1 MTTQQDLR
9 GVIVASITPMDRAGK
24 LDTGAIRR
32 LMAYYANSGLRGAF
46 FPSSSGEYF
55 ALTAEQRG
63 ACVREAARHKA
74 EGFALL
80 ANISEGSLAAVW
92 QNARQMAD
100 AGADALVLMPP
111 QFHHHTQDELI
122 RFFTEA
128 ADASP
133 LPLILYNHMTR
144 LPSRLD
150 ISTVL
155 RLKEHPRIVGLKDT
169 HNDAAR
175 LMALSTQ
182 LDPGE
187 DFLVFTGGDGMAGFG
202 SLYGMEM
209 LNALCA
215 IRPDLFLQIYEKG
228 RAGDIGE
235 VSRLQ
240 QRVNRLAGIFT
251 CLRGGAGSA
260 VLFSQSIKG
269 ALHLK
274 GLCDTC
280 AVQLGSAL
288 DDVELKQIERILNT
302 VDE

>member
-1 MTTQQDLR
+1 MATHVDLR
-9 GVIVASITPMDRAGK
+9 GVHVASITPMDRAGK
-24 LDTGAIRR
+24 LDTGAIHR
-32 LMAYYANSGLRGAF
+32 LMAHYAQSGLRGAF

-55 ALTAEQRG
+55 ALSREDRW

-74 EGFALL
+74 ARFVLL
-80 ANISEGSLAAVW
+80 ANISEGSLQAVRE
-92 QNARQMAD
+92 NARAMTE

-128 ADASP
+128 ADAAP
-133 LPLILYNHMTR
+133 LPLIVYNHMVR
-144 LPSRLD
+144 LPSRLE
-150 ISTVL
+150 IPTVL
-155 RLKEHPRIVGLKDT
+155 RLKDHPNIVGIKDT

-182 LDPGE
+182 LNPQE

-202 SLYGMEM
+202 SLYHMEM

-215 IRPDLFLQIYEKG
+215 IRPDLFLDIYAQG
-228 RAGDIGE
+228 RAGNIPE

-240 QRVNRLAGIFT
+240 QRINRLAGIFS
-251 CLRGGAGSA
+251 CLRGGASSA

-269 ALHLK
+269 ALHLQ
-274 GLCDTC
+274 GLCDTY
-280 AVQLGSAL
+280 AVQLGTEL
-288 DDVELKQIERILNT
+288 DMDELQQIQRVLDA
-302 VDE
+302 V